1 MSLYLVHIILILI
14 VVTSFHLHIRNANE
28 VIWQF
33 WDGKFSIRHS
43 RHIPIPVRVTIFPHS
58 WLSSCGK
65 KKNPP
70 LAASPLVEDFF
81 FTTPAKPFMGKNC
94 DLHRNWDVP
103 FVTHRE
109 FQNSSTRG
117 FAARGGIFPS
127 QNRQMTSLVHCHG
140 GIGKMEFLLLAQFFR
155 KIVYK

>member
-1 MSLYLVHIILILI
+1 MDHLLFAHELVHIILILI

-43 RHIPIPVRVTIFPHS
+43 RHIPIPVLVTIFPIHG
-58 WLSSCGK
+58 LAVVV

-81 FTTPAKPFMGKNC
+81 FTTPAKPFMTQGENSFST
-94 DLHRNWDVP
+94 
-103 FVTHRE
+103 FVALPLKVEKSHPHFSALRDW
-109 FQNSSTRG
+109 
-117 FAARGGIFPS
+117 AIYLKAKP
-127 QNRQMTSLVHCHG
+127 
-140 GIGKMEFLLLAQFFR
+140 
-155 KIVYK
+155 